1 MRVVSPP
8 SGAEIFSADIVLSL
22 EFLPE
27 IGPSPEHPLW
37 CRFFSED
44 VDINDDKNERSLR
57 QSSSFSNFG
66 SYGDSSEHVFA
77 HAFALDP
84 GAYTAELRLGASWD
98 QPLSAAM
105 VKTVK
110 FALLDIG
117 DSRSISSS
125 SSSSSSSSRHNK
137 LLGVS
142 GNGSHTRDRTTTSK
156 KIVVEGCNQDDDEEE
171 DETTLAPEEGLAE
184 GAGVVVDAFPF
195 FNEYAVLVLRL
206 LELKD
211 VVDVFVLVESRS
223 THR

>member
-22 EFLPE
+22 EFLPGIE
-27 IGPSPEHPLW
+27 PSPEHPLW

-44 VDINDDKNERSLR
+44 VDDNDDEKDRLLR

-77 HAFALDP
+77 HAFALGP

-98 QPLSAAM
+98 RPLSAAM

-117 DSRSISSS
+117 NSHSISSS
-125 SSSSSSSSRHNK
+125 SSNK
-137 LLGVS
+137 SLGVS

-156 KIVVEGCNQDDDEEE
+156 KIVVEGSDQDDDDE
-171 DETTLAPEEGLAE
+171 DETTKIPEAGRLDG